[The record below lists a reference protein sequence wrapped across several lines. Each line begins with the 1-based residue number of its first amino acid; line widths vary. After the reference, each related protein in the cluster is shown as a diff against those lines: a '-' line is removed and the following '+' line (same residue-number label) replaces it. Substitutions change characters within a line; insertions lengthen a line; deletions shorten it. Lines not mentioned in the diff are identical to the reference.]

1 MVTPAV
7 EAAAAEAAFWLHD
20 ELRRNS
26 GWLRRKWRERAL
38 RRYLAAVVKAHLDAL
53 IAEPFLPGEQEAEE
67 RLATA
72 IEHAIQEAA
81 HPDVEAAAARYDAEL
96 ARWWRAGYKL
106 ELARRWAEWTRM
118 PIHSCMTPEADAY
131 DQQARAEWEELA
143 RRREAEREQEAE
155 RAVPAERG
163 EAEVA
168 EPPAEGDASKAAEV
182 ERRRR
187 LLREYTEATG
197 CSEYQIYETATKLKL
212 HSCYKPQ
219 FREWKNGK
227 LPADSVTAQSLER
240 FLAEKKAPSAKKSK
254 SSPR

>member
-7 EAAAAEAAFWLHD
+7 EAAAAEAAFWLHN

-38 RRYLAAVVKAHLDAL
+38 RRYLASVVKAHLAAL

-67 RLATA
+67 RLAAA
-72 IEHAIQEAA
+72 IEHAIQEAT

-96 ARWWRAGYKL
+96 ARWWRMGYKL

-163 EAEVA
+163 EAGVA
-168 EPPAEGDASKAAEV
+168 ELPAEGEAAEV

-187 LLREYTEATG
+187 LLREYMEATG
-197 CSEYQIYETATKLKL
+197 TSEYGIYSAAGRD
-212 HSCYKPQ
+212 HSCHKPD
-219 FREWKNGK
+219 FLRWKKGE
-227 LPADSVTAQSLER
+227 LPADSLTAQSLER
-240 FLAEKKAPSAKKSK
+240 FLAAKKPPSAKKSK